1 MTQINQEMI
10 ENIKKKAKKHL
21 EGFGF
26 KNDDIN
32 ELTEDGIN
40 SIKSKLFLI
49 EKALKKRDIKTLI
62 RLTHALKGILLNLGM
77 EKQAEEFRKV
87 KRLYEDNNSFENI
100 EAQVR
105 KAISKLKE

>member
-26 KNDDIN
+26 ENDDIN
-32 ELTEDGIN
+32 ELIEDGIN

-49 EKALKKRDIKTLI
+49 EKALKEKNAETLI
-62 RLTHALKGILLNLGM
+62 KITHALKGILLNMGM
-77 EKQAEEFRKV
+77 ENEAEEFRKV
-87 KRLYEDNNSFENI
+87 KRLYEKDNSFEKL
-100 EAQVR
+100 EEQVR
-105 KAISKLKE
+105 KAISKLEG